1 MHDLPKLL
9 RAFLSNMSKKW
20 VAIGKFN
27 QIANW
32 VDSCKKILIIT
43 ITLMV
48 MIINIDYIVF
58 VFL

>member
-1 MHDLPKLL
+1 
-9 RAFLSNMSKKW
+9 MSKKW